1 MLRDLQIRNKLLFSY
16 SAVFILSMT
25 IGCTLLYSVVRNTI
39 ETSIQNELKNTTTT
53 IFNLVDTSATV
64 SIKNYLRAVAEQ
76 NFSILS
82 YYYQQYTSGAM
93 PEDQAKKIASEVL
106 LSQTIGENG
115 YIYCLDSAGTVMVHP
130 KRALLDINVSEF
142 EFVKK
147 QLLEK
152 KGYLEYDW
160 KNPGEDEMRP
170 KALYM
175 LHFAPWDWIIS
186 VSSYRKEF
194 RDLVNVEDFKK
205 SVLALRF
212 GKTGYS
218 YVVDGRGKVVIHP
231 SMEGTNILESK
242 DLPSKFLLEMLRRKT
257 GEMLYYWQNPGET
270 QARLKLSL
278 FNYLPT
284 FDWIVAS
291 SSYQEEFYEPL
302 FLIRHLILGI
312 FGVTLLMVL
321 PLTFTIGNSITKP
334 LQRLMDSF
342 EQASMGD
349 FSLRVKRNSNDEV
362 GRLALY
368 FNRFMEQLEE
378 YDKNLKQQIEERKI
392 IEAELRE
399 NEGRYRS
406 IMEAAPDPIV
416 IYDMVG
422 KVIYFNPAFER
433 IFGYHLDECL
443 GRKMDHFVPA
453 SNWDETNDMVEIIK
467 KGGSLLGNETKRYTH
482 SGEIRT
488 VSISGAPY
496 ADVNHQLAGSV
507 IILRDIT
514 EKTRLTKR
522 LLDIGDNVRQDIG
535 QHLHDDLCPHLIG
548 TAGLAAVLA
557 DKMKET
563 DPKSSDLANKV
574 VNFINEAIAK
584 TKVLARGLCPVHLVA
599 HGLPS
604 ALREIAVRTSMSG
617 AVLCHF
623 EGREDLVIDD
633 NLVATHLYYITAEA
647 VNNAVKHA
655 GATRIEISIYLH
667 KGYIHLR
674 ITDNGCGIE
683 ESHLHDGMGLPIMR
697 YRVQVIGAFLEIRNV
712 PQGGTTIHVTLE
724 NKLIQDSIATVNN
737 DGTI

>member
-25 IGCTLLYSVVRNTI
+25 IGCALLYSIVRKTI
-39 ETSIQNELKNTTTT
+39 ETSIQNELKNTTMT
-53 IFNLVDTSATV
+53 IFDLVDTSATV

-76 NFSILS
+76 NNDILT
-82 YYYQQYTSGAM
+82 YYYHQFTSGAM
-93 PEDQAKKIASEVL
+93 SEHEAKKVAGEVL

-115 YIYCLDSAGTVMVHP
+115 YIYCLDSAGTVVVHP

-160 KNPGEDEMRP
+160 KNPGENELRP

-218 YVVDGRGKVVIHP
+218 YVVDGKGKVIIHP
-231 SMEGTNILESK
+231 SMEGTNILEAK
-242 DLPSKFLLEMLRRKT
+242 DLPSEFLLEMLKRKT
-257 GEMLYYWQNPGET
+257 GEMQYYWQNPGET
-270 QARLKLSL
+270 EARLKLSL

-334 LQRLMDSF
+334 LQRLMDSM

-349 FSLRVKRNSNDEV
+349 FSLRMNRSSNDEV

-368 FNRFMEQLEE
+368 FNRFMKQLED
-378 YDKNLKQQIEERKI
+378 YDKNLRQQIEERKI

-416 IYDMVG
+416 IYDMIG

-433 IFGYHLDECL
+433 VFGFQLDDWM
-443 GRKMDHFVPA
+443 GKKMDHFVPA
-453 SNWDETNDMVEIIK
+453 SNWDETSDMVEIIK
-467 KGGSLLGNETKRYTH
+467 KGGSLLGNETKRYT
-482 SGEIRT
+482 SNGEIRI

-496 ADVNHQLAGSV
+496 ADVNHQLVGSV

-522 LLDIGDNVRQDIG
+522 LLDIGDTVRQDIG

-548 TAGLAAVLA
+548 TAGLAAVPIRS
-557 DKMKET
+557 E
-563 DPKSSDLANKV
+563 
-574 VNFINEAIAK
+574 
-584 TKVLARGLCPVHLVA
+584 
-599 HGLPS
+599 
-604 ALREIAVRTSMSG
+604 
-617 AVLCHF
+617 
-623 EGREDLVIDD
+623 
-633 NLVATHLYYITAEA
+633 
-647 VNNAVKHA
+647 KH
-655 GATRIEISIYLH
+655 
-667 KGYIHLR
+667 
-674 ITDNGCGIE
+674 
-683 ESHLHDGMGLPIMR
+683 
-697 YRVQVIGAFLEIRNV
+697 
-712 PQGGTTIHVTLE
+712 
-724 NKLIQDSIATVNN
+724 
-737 DGTI
+737 